1 MQWRNGNA
9 AVCKTVMSRFI
20 AALLPTLVSSLSF
33 GVANAADAPEASD
46 DTQAVAVVTT
56 PLQSESTT
64 HLSLAGLGSVYWAAR
79 QPAQAWRVL
88 LPIQPEGVGYADIR
102 TRCAVSTDAS
112 RGEAACP

>member
-1 MQWRNGNA
+1 MN
-9 AVCKTVMSRFI
+9 RFI

-33 GVANAADAPEASD
+33 GVAYAADAPADTD
-46 DTQAVAVVTT
+46 DTQSVAIVTT

-64 HLSLAGLGSVYWAAR
+64 HLPLAGLGSLYWAAR
-79 QPAQAWRVL
+79 QPSRAWRVL

-102 TRCAVSTDAS
+102 AKCAVSLAAS